1 MEGNTNLHNETEKW
15 KKQVNDTKAAVEIW
29 YSKRISLQ
37 ENKKT
42 AIENNNNLG
51 VKVKQLENE
60 IKQWLI
66 VYSTTVFQS
75 IQNLN
80 RLNLA
85 KKPKNCVIFD
95 FLATNR
101 MKIKA

>member
-15 KKQVNDTKAAVEIW
+15 KKQVNDTNAAVEQLLAEKQDLVLEKNQFTREW
-29 YSKRISLQ
+29 
-37 ENKKT
+37 KT

-80 RLNLA
+80 RLKLA
-85 KKPKNCVIFD
+85 KKILKLFYFD
-95 FLATNR
+95 F
-101 MKIKA
+101 